1 MSSWAKV
8 AKNSTKGSSSNISS
22 NAAPFKIR
30 RSTSI
35 RTHDEDEEVE
45 VQALA
50 SVRSIEDRTL
60 IVLSQKK
67 KRIIYRLYRYL
78 VTHDTS
84 HKCAM

>member
-1 MSSWAKV
+1 VCEREDMSSWANV

-35 RTHDEDEEVE
+35 RTHNEDEEVE

-60 IVLSQKK
+60 IVLSKK
-67 KRIIYRLYRYL
+67 KKNHLSSL
-78 VTHDTS
+78 S
-84 HKCAM
+84 LFGNS